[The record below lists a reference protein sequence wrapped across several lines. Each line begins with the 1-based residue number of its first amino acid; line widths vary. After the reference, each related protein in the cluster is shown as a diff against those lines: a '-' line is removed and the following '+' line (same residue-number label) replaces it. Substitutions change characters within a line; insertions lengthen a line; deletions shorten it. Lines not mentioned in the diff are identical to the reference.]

1 MNRQKLTELIQYP
14 ERINTRDISMLT
26 EMAEQYPYATA
37 IQILLA
43 KSKQQQ
49 PDARQSLAT
58 AALYSPNRGVLR
70 QVMEN
75 TLPPLSSSS
84 PAISPA
90 AATTDLQEDPPALP
104 ADTTSQDPQ
113 QSVPAEQADNRDK
126 EPDEMPAEEISAADR
141 AVQDKADVFE
151 ELQKNLRR
159 LREERSRWHTNPKPH
174 STTQSPGG
182 EGTKGDQNPQAVA
195 GTAIN
200 HVPTTLQQIIEDH
213 QEQPLE
219 NPRIQAQRSL
229 IDSFLENGG
238 NLQRRQ
244 QLQGPPSEEITDLTQ
259 NTSYTPQDLA
269 TETLAKIMERQGKI
283 DKALDIYQKLSL
295 KYPQKSAY
303 FANCIERLKK
313 DS

>member
-1 MNRQKLTELIQYP
+1 LNRQKLTELLQYP
-14 ERINTRDISMLT
+14 ERISSRDTSMLT
-26 EMAEQYPYATA
+26 DMAEQYPYATV

-49 PDARQSLAT
+49 ADARQSLAT

-70 QVMEN
+70 QVIEN
-75 TLPPLSSSS
+75 TLPQLFSSEDVNT
-84 PAISPA
+84 ADVVA
-90 AATTDLQEDPPALP
+90 ASTPPPPAP
-104 ADTTSQDPQ
+104 EPEIEQDATVTQPKPHL
-113 QSVPAEQADNRDK
+113 SEENTAAEN
-126 EPDEMPAEEISAADR
+126 AAR
-141 AVQDKADVFE
+141 EKADVFE

-159 LREERSRWHTNPKPH
+159 LREERSKWHQSDKSQTANDQNSHNRGSAPEQNIQH
-174 STTQSPGG
+174 STGTVPG
-182 EGTKGDQNPQAVA
+182 P
-195 GTAIN
+195 
-200 HVPTTLQQIIEDH
+200 VPATLQQIIEDH

-244 QLQGPPSEEITDLTQ
+244 LQQQQQPIEEVTDLSQ
-259 NTSYTPQDLA
+259 NASYTPQDLA

-283 DKALDIYQKLSL
+283 EKALDIYQKLSL

-313 DS
+313 DL